1 MREDGAGQI
10 KGPTCGWRVATS
22 SVTSNHQ
29 SRAALGKM
37 GKRFHGK
44 VGGGQK
50 RNDKD
55 SLLISG

>member
-1 MREDGAGQI
+1 MDKHFAD
-10 KGPTCGWRVATS
+10 
-22 SVTSNHQ
+22 VTSNHQ

-44 VGGGQK
+44 VGGGK
-50 RNDKD
+50 ERNDKD